1 MERLFYF
8 YYMSSF
14 LEETLLAIGETHQP
28 WNDQI
33 LILPS
38 KRACGFVRYYL
49 RQQVSQTVFAPAVIS
64 IEQLITAVSG
74 LKILSGEALLVES
87 YSAYL
92 QMERPLEKD
101 GFNNFCDWSTTV
113 MADFNELD
121 RYLVPSS
128 SFFDYLSSIK
138 SMERWGSESEE
149 KDLSAKYLEF
159 WELLET
165 YYETLKIHLRN
176 LNCGYQGLVYRQA
189 AEDIEHYL
197 GAHRDKHHI
206 FIGFNALNTAEQQV
220 IQAFLEEGMGSIY
233 WDVDQYFYNKPLHG
247 ASRFVRRYFE
257 GWKYY
262 KQAGLPSFGDHYQTD
277 KQIEIAQAA
286 NGHLQVKYVANLLD
300 EMDESTRSKTAI
312 VLADERMLDPLLL
325 SLPDSIDQ
333 VNITM
338 GAKMDHQPMARWIQE
353 LFLFQSHPTEN
364 WYYKDLFRL
373 IDSPVFRAVHPA
385 SKKLVYGMNRDN
397 KASIDIE
404 GFAEY
409 LDPQALELFKDLLVN
424 PKGES
429 KIALDSAR
437 GFLQVALSRTSI
449 QPLERLVCKQ
459 LMSVLDRIGLLIST
473 KGFLNEI
480 RSLIGLWEV
489 IIRQEQL
496 DFEGDA
502 YQGLQIMGVLETR
515 VLDFDH
521 LIILSVNEGVLPLGR
536 SNASYITTDMKT
548 VFSLPN
554 YQDKDAIYTYH
565 YFRLLQRAK
574 TVYLCYNTSSSGL
587 TTGEPSRY
595 ITQMLYEQLES
606 HQINQ
611 VILTT
616 PQLSNAPAQP
626 IQIEK
631 TPEVMERLQAICESG
646 WSPSS
651 LASYLYNP
659 VGFYSDKILGVKE
672 SDRLEE
678 EVASKTMG
686 IAVHAVLENLYK
698 PLVGQLL
705 TQVDL
710 QSMIP
715 KIASFMEIEF
725 RKEFRKGSFERGK
738 NLIVFEVAQRFVRNQ
753 IEMDLKT
760 LQDGSEI
767 HLVGLEEHLEMQ
779 YFVPDLG
786 HKVKIK
792 GFIDRIDRI
801 DGQLR
806 IIDYKTGGVKQ
817 SDLNIV
823 DWESLID
830 QADHLKAIQVLIYAL
845 LIKTNGY
852 QLPVQAGI
860 ISFKNFQ
867 AGFMPFGKKENPR
880 AQKTDSWIDDDILES
895 FGVQLNRLILELM
908 DPSIPFV
915 EERDL
920 SRF

>member
-8 YYMSSF
+8 YRMSSF
-14 LEETLLAIGETHQP
+14 LEETLLAIGADHQT
-28 WNDQI
+28 WNDRI

-38 KRACGFVRYYL
+38 KRACGFVRHYL
-49 RQQVSQTVFAPAVIS
+49 KQQVTQTAFAPRVIS

-87 YSAYL
+87 YKAYL

-101 GFNNFCDWSTTV
+101 GFNSFCDWSTTV

-128 SFFDYLSSIK
+128 SFFDYLSNIK
-138 SMERWGSESEE
+138 SMERWGSESDEN
-149 KDLSAKYLEF
+149 DLSAKYLEF

-165 YYETLKIHLRN
+165 YYETLKNHLQN

-197 GAHRDKHHI
+197 GAHREKHHI
-206 FIGFNALNTAEQQV
+206 FIGFNALNAAEQQL
-220 IQAFLEEGMGSIY
+220 IQAFLEEGVGSIY
-233 WDVDQYFYNKPLHG
+233 WDVDQYFYDKPLHG

-257 GWKYY
+257 GWNFY
-262 KQAGLPSFGDHYQTD
+262 KQAGLPSFGDHYQTN

-286 NGHLQVKYVANLLD
+286 NGHLQVKYVADLLD
-300 EMDESTRSKTAI
+300 EMDEATRSKTAI
-312 VLADERMLDPLLL
+312 VLADERLLDPLLL

-333 VNITM
+333 ANITM
-338 GAKMDHQPMARWIQE
+338 GAPLDHQPMARWIQE
-353 LFLFQSHPTEN
+353 LFLFQGRPAEN

-373 IDSPVFRAVHPA
+373 IDAPVFRSVHPSA
-385 SKKLVYGMNRDN
+385 KKLVYGMNRDN
-397 KASIDIE
+397 KASIDID
-404 GFAEY
+404 GFADY
-409 LDPQALELFKDLLVN
+409 LEPQELELFKGLLVN

-429 KIALDSAR
+429 KIALESAK
-437 GFLQVALSRTSI
+437 GFLESALARTTT
-449 QPLERLVCKQ
+449 QPLERLVCQK
-459 LMSVLDRIGLLIST
+459 LLSVLDRIDLLISNA
-473 KGFLNEI
+473 GFLNGI
-480 RSLIGLWEV
+480 PALIGLWEV

-521 LIILSVNEGVLPLGR
+521 LIMLSVNEGVLPSGR

-548 VFSLPN
+548 TFSLPN

-565 YFRLLQRAK
+565 FFRLLQRAK
-574 TVYLCYNTSSSGL
+574 SIHLCYNSSSSGL

-595 ITQMLYEQLES
+595 ITQMLYEQLEA
-606 HQINQ
+606 HKINQ
-611 VILTT
+611 VVLTT

-631 TPEVMERLQAICESG
+631 TPEVMDRLRAICESG
-646 WSPSS
+646 WSPSA
-651 LASYLYNP
+651 LTSYLYNP
-659 VGFYSDKILGVKE
+659 LGFYSDKILGVKE

-678 EVASKTMG
+678 EVAANTMG

-705 TQVDL
+705 TPVDL

-715 KIASFMEIEF
+715 QIPSAMEVEF
-725 RKEFRKGSFERGK
+725 RKEFRKGSFDRGK
-738 NLIVFEVAQRFVRNQ
+738 NLIVFEVAKRFVQNQ
-753 IEMDLKT
+753 IEMDLQS
-760 LQDGSEI
+760 LQDGREI
-767 HLVGLEEHLEMQ
+767 LLVGLEERLEMQ
-779 YFVPDLG
+779 YTAPDLG
-786 HKVKIK
+786 YKVKIK

-806 IIDYKTGGVKQ
+806 IIDYKTGGAKQ

-830 QADHLKAIQVLIYAL
+830 KADHLKAIQVLIYAL
-845 LIKTNGY
+845 LAKANGY
-852 QLPVQAGI
+852 DLPVQAGI

-867 AGFMPFGKKENPR
+867 AGFMPFGKKESSR
-880 AQKTDSWIDDDILES
+880 ARKANTSIDDEILES
-895 FGVQLNRLILELM
+895 FSAQLNQLILELM

-920 SRF
+920 SSS